1 MNDVKKIIKNLIEF
15 QIDNIKNLL
24 VTMNNN
30 IKMKIQMD
38 NYINNKDN
46 IEIIKNKLNIFNG
59 DIHFRNEYY
68 ISLINNFNKICFS
81 YDKNISQIKESII
94 KIQTILYNNCS
105 NEIKN
110 IFNLKEEKINE
121 QIIKIFE
128 YDKFLSNLQKINF
141 SFDSYLYLNSGEILL
156 NQISKIYNKIKEIPL
171 PV

>member
-1 MNDVKKIIKNLIEF
+1 MYFIFFHSKMNDVKKIIKNLIEF

-46 IEIIKNKLNIFNG
+46 VEIIKNKLNIFNG

-94 KIQTILYNNCS
+94 
-105 NEIKN
+105 N
-110 IFNLKEEKINE
+110 I
-121 QIIKIFE
+121 IIFQMKLKIF
-128 YDKFLSNLQKINF
+128 LI
-141 SFDSYLYLNSGEILL
+141 
-156 NQISKIYNKIKEIPL
+156 
-171 PV
+171 